1 MGGELT
7 NREIPSSRLS
17 PFEVITSKAP
27 NSPGTRRG
35 VDSGSNQQRDTRN
48 CCDLR
53 KLDAVDLVPSP
64 ALGTWETEMPVSQ
77 DKTRRDFIQRCSM
90 DRVDIEPDRFS
101 TKGAVLYLIYMR
113 I

>member
-1 MGGELT
+1 MNWGLT

-17 PFEVITSKAP
+17 PMRLFTSKAP
-27 NSPGTRRG
+27 NSSGTRRG

-53 KLDAVDLVPSP
+53 SSMRRTWSLPRLLDLGDRDAGVAGQNKTGFHTAVFDVQ
-64 ALGTWETEMPVSQ
+64 GGYR
-77 DKTRRDFIQRCSM
+77 TR
-90 DRVDIEPDRFS
+90 PLL